1 MDAYTVERSP
11 SSKEMLRLVA
21 GLQSA
26 LTMEEVERAYLSNV
40 VGVLDADGHGLYR
53 LDPQTLDPVAISTD
67 VTPSFVAKYTEY
79 GRFDDPV
86 MDRARELRRPVDSS
100 RLASSVDWQASA
112 AYSILAGE
120 GYYHSLRAPF
130 EIAGQM
136 CGTVTF
142 ARCRGARGFNEHDLR
157 LARTISKQTGLALE
171 RATRFEATG
180 QRIGVLQDVL
190 DHLPQG
196 IVVSSADGETIFV
209 NSVAASRQSGGSFAE
224 MVAPHVREAREAL
237 WRDNRRIVTAN
248 VVEPRSGRQVI
259 AKSVKLTRASDAA
272 LTMIY
277 PADSAQPRRL
287 PVWDVLTPRE
297 QEIAEL
303 VSTGLTTKE
312 IASRAFVSENT
323 VKQHLK
329 RIFAKTDVR
338 NRAELMQRVWA
349 ATGRDDAQSATAM
362 ARSGQPAAPSRASS
376 ASSGGSGSAST
387 VPWPSSSRRPNTS
400 GAVM

>member
-1 MDAYTVERSP
+1 MDAYAVERSP
-11 SSKEMLRLVA
+11 SSNEMLRLVA

-26 LTMEEVERAYLSNV
+26 LTLEEVERAYLGNV

-67 VTPSFVAKYTEY
+67 VTPSFVAKYTQY

-112 AYSILAGE
+112 AYSILADE
-120 GYYHSLRAPF
+120 GYCHSLRAPF

-142 ARCRGARGFNEHDLR
+142 ARCRGARGFDEHDLR
-157 LARTISKQTGLALE
+157 LARTISEQTGLALE

-180 QRIGVLQDVL
+180 QRVGVLQDVL

-196 IVVSSADGETIFV
+196 IVVSSAEGETIFV
-209 NSVAASRQSGGSFAE
+209 NSVAAASPQPCGSLAD
-224 MVAPHVREAREAL
+224 MVASHVREAREAL

-259 AKSVKLTRASDAA
+259 AKSVKLTSASDAA
-272 LTMIY
+272 LTLIY

-303 VSTGLTTKE
+303 VSAGLTTKE

-349 ATGRDDAQSATAM
+349 ATGRDDV
-362 ARSGQPAAPSRASS
+362 RSCDASPV
-376 ASSGGSGSAST
+376 AE
-387 VPWPSSSRRPNTS
+387 RRNEP
-400 GAVM
+400 

>member
-1 MDAYTVERSP
+1 MEAYAVEHSAASP
-11 SSKEMLRLVA
+11 GMMNLVS

-26 LTMEEVERAYLSNV
+26 LTVDEVERAYLGNI

-53 LDPQTLDPVAISTD
+53 LDPDTLDPVGISAD
-67 VTPSFVAKYTEY
+67 VTADFIEKYADY

-86 MDRARELRRPVDSS
+86 MDRARELRRPADSS
-100 RLASSVDWQASA
+100 RLASSADWQASA
-112 AYSILAGE
+112 AYSILADE

-130 EIAGQM
+130 DIAGQM

-142 ARCRGARGFNEHDLR
+142 ARRRGARGFDEHDLR
-157 LARTISKQTGLALE
+157 LARTISEQTGLALE

-180 QRIGVLQDVL
+180 QRVGVLQDVL
-190 DHLPQG
+190 NHLPQG
-196 IVVSSADGETIFV
+196 IVVSSAEGETIFV
-209 NSVAASRQSGGSFAE
+209 NSVAAAQHRYGSFAD
-224 MVAPHVREAREAL
+224 MVSCHVREAGEAL
-237 WRDNRRIVTAN
+237 WRENRRIVTAN

-259 AKSVKLTRASDAA
+259 AKSVKLTRTSGAA
-272 LTMIY
+272 LTLIY
-277 PADSAQPRRL
+277 AADSAQPRRL

-303 VSTGLTTKE
+303 VSAGLTTKE

-349 ATGRDDAQSATAM
+349 AADQDTKRSGGATA
-362 ARSGQPAAPSRASS
+362 G
-376 ASSGGSGSAST
+376 
-387 VPWPSSSRRPNTS
+387 
-400 GAVM
+400 

>member
-1 MDAYTVERSP
+1 MDAYAVERSP
-11 SSKEMLRLVA
+11 SSNEMLRLVA

-26 LTMEEVERAYLSNV
+26 LTLEEVQRAYLSNV

-53 LDPQTLDPVAISTD
+53 LDPRTLAPVAISTD

-112 AYSILAGE
+112 AYSILADE

-142 ARCRGARGFNEHDLR
+142 ARCRGARGFDEHDLR
-157 LARTISKQTGLALE
+157 LARTISEQTGLALE

-180 QRIGVLQDVL
+180 QRVGVLQDVL

-209 NSVAASRQSGGSFAE
+209 NSVAASRQPYGSFAD

-259 AKSVKLTRASDAA
+259 AKSVKLTGASDAA
-272 LTMIY
+272 LTLIY

-303 VSTGLTTKE
+303 VSAGLTTKE

-349 ATGRDDAQSATAM
+349 AAAQAPAQSDTAM
-362 ARSGQPAAPSRASS
+362 ARSGQPAAPSRARS

-387 VPWPSSSRRPNTS
+387 VPWPSSSRNPNTS

>member
-1 MDAYTVERSP
+1 MDAYAVERSP
-11 SSKEMLRLVA
+11 FSNEMLRLVA

-26 LTMEEVERAYLSNV
+26 LTLEEVERAYLSNV

-53 LDPQTLDPVAISTD
+53 LDPQTLAPVAISTD
-67 VTPSFVAKYTEY
+67 VAPSFVAKYTEY

-112 AYSILAGE
+112 AYSILADE

-142 ARCRGARGFNEHDLR
+142 ARCRGARGFDEHDLR
-157 LARTISKQTGLALE
+157 LARTISEQTGLALA

-180 QRIGVLQDVL
+180 QRVGVLQDVL

-196 IVVSSADGETIFV
+196 IIVSSAAGETIFV
-209 NSVAASRQSGGSFAE
+209 NSVAASRQPCGSFAD

-248 VVEPRSGRQVI
+248 VVEPRSGQQVI
-259 AKSVKLTRASDAA
+259 AKSVKLTSASDAA
-272 LTMIY
+272 VTLIY

-303 VSTGLTTKE
+303 VSAGLTTKE

-349 ATGRDDAQSATAM
+349 ATAQAPAQSDTAM
-362 ARSGQPAAPSRASS
+362 ARSGQPASPSRARS

-387 VPWPSSSRRPNTS
+387 VPWPSSSRNPNTS

>member
-40 VGVLDADGHGLYR
+40 VGVLEADGHGLYR

>member
-1 MDAYTVERSP
+1 MDAYAVESVPPSP
-11 SSKEMLRLVA
+11 RMLNLIA

-26 LTMEEVERAYLSNV
+26 LTLDEVERAYLGNV

-67 VTPSFVAKYTEY
+67 VTTDFVARYTEY

-86 MDRARELRRPVDSS
+86 MARARELRRPVDSS
-100 RLASSVDWQASA
+100 RLAPSVDWQASA

-120 GYYHSLRAPF
+120 GFYHSLRAPF
-130 EIAGQM
+130 DIAGQM

-142 ARCRGARGFNEHDLR
+142 ARRRGAKGFDEQDLR
-157 LARTISKQTGLALE
+157 LARTISEQTGLALE
-171 RATRFEATG
+171 RATRCEATS
-180 QRIGVLQDVL
+180 QKIGVLQDVL
-190 DHLPQG
+190 NHLPQG

-209 NSVAASRQSGGSFAE
+209 NSVAAAQRRYGSFAD
-224 MVAPHVREAREAL
+224 MVAGHVREAGEAL

-248 VVEPRSGRQVI
+248 VVEPHSGRQVI

-272 LTMIY
+272 LTLIY
-277 PADSAQPRRL
+277 PVDAGQPDAGQPRRL
-287 PVWDVLTPRE
+287 PAWDVLTPRE

-303 VSTGLTTKE
+303 VSAGLTTKE
-312 IASRAFVSENT
+312 IAARAFVSENT

-329 RIFAKTDVR
+329 RIFAKADVR

-349 ATGRDDAQSATAM
+349 AADRDAGLGADGDAGLR
-362 ARSGQPAAPSRASS
+362 RSDKF
-376 ASSGGSGSAST
+376 
-387 VPWPSSSRRPNTS
+387 
-400 GAVM
+400 

>member
-1 MDAYTVERSP
+1 VE
-11 SSKEMLRLVA
+11 
-21 GLQSA
+21 
-26 LTMEEVERAYLSNV
+26 
-40 VGVLDADGHGLYR
+40 
-53 LDPQTLDPVAISTD
+53 
-67 VTPSFVAKYTEY
+67 
-79 GRFDDPV
+79 
-86 MDRARELRRPVDSS
+86 
-100 RLASSVDWQASA
+100 WQASA
-112 AYSILAGE
+112 AYSILADE

-142 ARCRGARGFNEHDLR
+142 ARCRGARGFDEHDLR
-157 LARTISKQTGLALE
+157 LAWTISEQTGLALE

-180 QRIGVLQDVL
+180 QRVGVLQDVL

-196 IVVSSADGETIFV
+196 IIVSSADGETIFV
-209 NSVAASRQSGGSFAE
+209 NSMAASRQPCGSFAD

-259 AKSVKLTRASDAA
+259 AKSVKLTGASDAA
-272 LTMIY
+272 LTLIY

-303 VSTGLTTKE
+303 VSAGLTTKE

-349 ATGRDDAQSATAM
+349 AAAQAPAQSDTAM
-362 ARSGQPAAPSRASS
+362 ARSGQPAAPSRARS

-387 VPWPSSSRRPNTS
+387 VPWPSSSRNPNTS

>member
-40 VGVLDADGHGLYR
+40 VGVLEADGHGLYR

-259 AKSVKLTRASDAA
+259 ARSVKLTRASDAA

>member
-1 MDAYTVERSP
+1 MDAYAVERSP
-11 SSKEMLRLVA
+11 SSNDMLRLVA

-26 LTMEEVERAYLSNV
+26 LTMEEVERAYLSSV

-142 ARCRGARGFNEHDLR
+142 ARCRGARGFDEHDLR

-209 NSVAASRQSGGSFAE
+209 NSVAASRQPCGSFAE

-338 NRAELMQRVWA
+338 NRAELMQRVWT

-376 ASSGGSGSAST
+376 ASSGGSGSTST
-387 VPWPSSSRRPNTS
+387 VPWPSSSRKPNTS

>member
-1 MDAYTVERSP
+1 MDAYAVERSP
-11 SSKEMLRLVA
+11 SSNDMLRLVA

-26 LTMEEVERAYLSNV
+26 LTMEEVERAYLSSV

-142 ARCRGARGFNEHDLR
+142 ARCRGARGFDEHDLR
-157 LARTISKQTGLALE
+157 LARTISEQTGLALE

-209 NSVAASRQSGGSFAE
+209 NSVAASRQPCGSFAE

-338 NRAELMQRVWA
+338 NRAELMQRVWT

-376 ASSGGSGSAST
+376 ASSGGSGSTST
-387 VPWPSSSRRPNTS
+387 VPWPSSSRKPNTS

>member
-1 MDAYTVERSP
+1 
-11 SSKEMLRLVA
+11 
-21 GLQSA
+21 
-26 LTMEEVERAYLSNV
+26 
-40 VGVLDADGHGLYR
+40 
-53 LDPQTLDPVAISTD
+53 
-67 VTPSFVAKYTEY
+67 VAKYTEY

-86 MDRARELRRPVDSS
+86 MNRARELRRPVDSS

-112 AYSILAGE
+112 AYSILADE

-142 ARCRGARGFNEHDLR
+142 ARCRGARRFNEHDLR
-157 LARTISKQTGLALE
+157 LARTISEQTGLALE

-180 QRIGVLQDVL
+180 QRTGVLQDVL

-209 NSVAASRQSGGSFAE
+209 NSVAASRQSCGSFAE

-272 LTMIY
+272 LTLIY
-277 PADSAQPRRL
+277 PADSAQPKRL

-303 VSTGLTTKE
+303 VSAGLTTKE

-349 ATGRDDAQSATAM
+349 ATAQAPAQSATAM
-362 ARSGQPAAPSRASS
+362 ARSGQPTSPSRARS
-376 ASSGGSGSAST
+376 ASSGGSGSTST
-387 VPWPSSSRRPNTS
+387 VPWPSSSRKPNTS

>member
-1 MDAYTVERSP
+1 MDAYAVERSP
-11 SSKEMLRLVA
+11 SSNEMLRLVA

-26 LTMEEVERAYLSNV
+26 LTLEEVERAYLSNV

-100 RLASSVDWQASA
+100 RLASSVEWQASA
-112 AYSILAGE
+112 AYSILADE

-142 ARCRGARGFNEHDLR
+142 ARCRGARGFDEHDLR
-157 LARTISKQTGLALE
+157 LARTISEQTGLALE

-180 QRIGVLQDVL
+180 QRVGVLQDVL

-209 NSVAASRQSGGSFAE
+209 NSVAASRQPYGSFAD

-248 VVEPRSGRQVI
+248 VVEPSSGRQVI
-259 AKSVKLTRASDAA
+259 AKSVKLTSASDAA
-272 LTMIY
+272 LTLIY

-297 QEIAEL
+297 QEIAEF
-303 VSTGLTTKE
+303 VSAGLTTKE

-349 ATGRDDAQSATAM
+349 ATGRDDV
-362 ARSGQPAAPSRASS
+362 RSCDASPV
-376 ASSGGSGSAST
+376 AE
-387 VPWPSSSRRPNTS
+387 RRNEP
-400 GAVM
+400 

>member
-1 MDAYTVERSP
+1 MDAYAVERSP
-11 SSKEMLRLVA
+11 SSNEMLRLVA

-26 LTMEEVERAYLSNV
+26 LTLEEVQRAYLSNV

-53 LDPQTLDPVAISTD
+53 LDPRTLAPVAISTD

-112 AYSILAGE
+112 AYSILADE

-142 ARCRGARGFNEHDLR
+142 ARCRGARGFDEHDLR
-157 LARTISKQTGLALE
+157 LARTISEQTGLALE

-180 QRIGVLQDVL
+180 QRVGVLQDVL

-209 NSVAASRQSGGSFAE
+209 NSVAASRQPCGSFAD
-224 MVAPHVREAREAL
+224 MIAPHVREAREAL

-248 VVEPRSGRQVI
+248 VVEPSSGRQVI
-259 AKSVKLTRASDAA
+259 AKSVKLTSASDAA
-272 LTMIY
+272 LTLIY

-297 QEIAEL
+297 QEIAEF
-303 VSTGLTTKE
+303 VSAGLTTKE

-338 NRAELMQRVWA
+338 NRAELMQGVWA
-349 ATGRDDAQSATAM
+349 ATAQAPAQSDTAM
-362 ARSGQPAAPSRASS
+362 ARSGQPTAPSRARSV
-376 ASSGGSGSAST
+376 SSGGSGSAST

>member
-1 MDAYTVERSP
+1 MDAYAVERSP
-11 SSKEMLRLVA
+11 SSNDMLRLVA

-26 LTMEEVERAYLSNV
+26 LTMEEVERAYLSSV

-86 MDRARELRRPVDSS
+86 MNRARELRRPVDSS

-112 AYSILAGE
+112 AYSILADE

-142 ARCRGARGFNEHDLR
+142 ARCRGARGFDEHDLR

-209 NSVAASRQSGGSFAE
+209 NSVAASRQPCGSFAE

-338 NRAELMQRVWA
+338 NRAELMQRVWT

-376 ASSGGSGSAST
+376 ASSGGSGSTST
-387 VPWPSSSRRPNTS
+387 VPWPSSSRKPNTS

>member
-1 MDAYTVERSP
+1 MDASAVERSP

-100 RLASSVDWQASA
+100 RLESSVDWQA
-112 AYSILAGE
+112 
-120 GYYHSLRAPF
+120 YYHSLRAPF

-142 ARCRGARGFNEHDLR
+142 ARCRGARGFDEHDLR
-157 LARTISKQTGLALE
+157 LARTISEQTGLALE

-209 NSVAASRQSGGSFAE
+209 NSVAASRQSCGSFAE

-303 VSTGLTTKE
+303 VSTGLTTRE

-362 ARSGQPAAPSRASS
+362 APSGQPAAPSRAGS
-376 ASSGGSGSAST
+376 ASSGGSGSTST
-387 VPWPSSSRRPNTS
+387 VPWPSSSRKPNTS

>member
-1 MDAYTVERSP
+1 MDAYAVERSP
-11 SSKEMLRLVA
+11 SSNEMLSLVA

-26 LTMEEVERAYLSNV
+26 LTLEEVERAYLSNV

-86 MDRARELRRPVDSS
+86 MDGARELRRPVDSS

-112 AYSILAGE
+112 AYSILADE

-142 ARCRGARGFNEHDLR
+142 ARCRGARGFDEHDLR
-157 LARTISKQTGLALE
+157 LARTISEQTGLALE

-180 QRIGVLQDVL
+180 QRVGVLEDVL

-209 NSVAASRQSGGSFAE
+209 NSVAASRQPCGSFAD
-224 MVAPHVREAREAL
+224 MVASHVREAREAL

-259 AKSVKLTRASDAA
+259 AKSVKLTGASDAA
-272 LTMIY
+272 LTLIY

-303 VSTGLTTKE
+303 VSAGLTTKE

-349 ATGRDDAQSATAM
+349 ATAQAPAQSATTM
-362 ARSGQPAAPSRASS
+362 ARSGQPAAPSRARS
-376 ASSGGSGSAST
+376 ASSGGSGSTST
-387 VPWPSSSRRPNTS
+387 VP
-400 GAVM
+400 

>member
-1 MDAYTVERSP
+1 MDAYAVERSP
-11 SSKEMLRLVA
+11 SSNGMLRLVA

-53 LDPQTLDPVAISTD
+53 LNPQTLDPVAISTD

-112 AYSILAGE
+112 AYSILADE

-130 EIAGQM
+130 EIGGQM

-157 LARTISKQTGLALE
+157 LARTISEQTGLALE

-209 NSVAASRQSGGSFAE
+209 NSVAASRQPCGSFAD
-224 MVAPHVREAREAL
+224 MVASHVREAREAL

-248 VVEPRSGRQVI
+248 IVEPRSDRQVI

-272 LTMIY
+272 LTLIY

-349 ATGRDDAQSATAM
+349 ATAQAPAQSATAM
-362 ARSGQPAAPSRASS
+362 ARSGQPASPSRARS
-376 ASSGGSGSAST
+376 ASSGGSGSTST
-387 VPWPSSSRRPNTS
+387 VPCPSSSRKPNTS

>member
-1 MDAYTVERSP
+1 V
-11 SSKEMLRLVA
+11 
-21 GLQSA
+21 
-26 LTMEEVERAYLSNV
+26 
-40 VGVLDADGHGLYR
+40 
-53 LDPQTLDPVAISTD
+53 
-67 VTPSFVAKYTEY
+67 
-79 GRFDDPV
+79 
-86 MDRARELRRPVDSS
+86 ELRRPVDSS

-142 ARCRGARGFNEHDLR
+142 ARCRGARRFNEHDLR
-157 LARTISKQTGLALE
+157 LARTISEQTGLALE

-196 IVVSSADGETIFV
+196 IIVSSADGETIFV
-209 NSVAASRQSGGSFAE
+209 NSVAASRQPCGSFAD
-224 MVAPHVREAREAL
+224 MVGSHVREAREAL

-272 LTMIY
+272 LTLIY
-277 PADSAQPRRL
+277 PADSAQPNRL

-303 VSTGLTTKE
+303 VSAGLTTKE

-349 ATGRDDAQSATAM
+349 ATAQVPAQSATAM
-362 ARSGQPAAPSRASS
+362 ARSGQPSAPSRARS
-376 ASSGGSGSAST
+376 ASSGGSGSTST
-387 VPWPSSSRRPNTS
+387 VPRPSSSRKPNTS

>member
-1 MDAYTVERSP
+1 MDAYAVERSP
-11 SSKEMLRLVA
+11 SSNGMLRLAA

-26 LTMEEVERAYLSNV
+26 LTLEEVERAYLSNV

-100 RLASSVDWQASA
+100 RLASSVDWRASA
-112 AYSILAGE
+112 AYSILADE

-142 ARCRGARGFNEHDLR
+142 ARCRGARGFDEHDLR
-157 LARTISKQTGLALE
+157 LARTISEQTGLALE
-171 RATRFEATG
+171 RATRFEAAG
-180 QRIGVLQDVL
+180 QRVGVLQDVL

-209 NSVAASRQSGGSFAE
+209 NSVAASRQPCGSFAD
-224 MVAPHVREAREAL
+224 MVASHVREAREAL

-248 VVEPRSGRQVI
+248 VVEPRSGQQVI
-259 AKSVKLTRASDAA
+259 AKSVKLTSASDAA
-272 LTMIY
+272 VTLIY

-349 ATGRDDAQSATAM
+349 ATAQAPAQSDTAM
-362 ARSGQPAAPSRASS
+362 ARSGQPTAPSRARS

-387 VPWPSSSRRPNTS
+387 VPWPSSSRNPNTS

>member
-1 MDAYTVERSP
+1 MDAYAVERSP
-11 SSKEMLRLVA
+11 SSNDMLRLVA

-26 LTMEEVERAYLSNV
+26 LTMEEVERAYLSSV

-142 ARCRGARGFNEHDLR
+142 ARCRGARGFDEHDLR
-157 LARTISKQTGLALE
+157 LARTISEQTGLALE

-209 NSVAASRQSGGSFAE
+209 NSVAASRQSCGSFAE

-338 NRAELMQRVWA
+338 NRAELMQRVWT

-376 ASSGGSGSAST
+376 ASSGGSGSTST
-387 VPWPSSSRRPNTS
+387 VPWPSSSRKPNTS